1 MHPPAGRA
9 VGTGAGVSGKGGAP
23 LVKALAGLGWTSG
36 GRSGQEAGDRVRWS
50 AVLCRMAWLPVALV
64 GGCGTMTGLPGDSP
78 ARRLH
83 GDPAV
88 CGGRYLSTP
97 MLPASEVRLAY

>member
-1 MHPPAGRA
+1 MHPPACRA

-50 AVLCRMAWLPVALV
+50 AVLCRMAWLPVAQARSGVWLWHHDRA
-64 GGCGTMTGLPGDSP
+64 PG
-78 ARRLH
+78 
-83 GDPAV
+83 
-88 CGGRYLSTP
+88 
-97 MLPASEVRLAY
+97 